1 MEETLE
7 ELLKRTGGL
16 QNPEPEP
23 QPEPTPEPTPAPEPE
38 PTPVPEPEPTPEPTP
53 TPEPEPAPE
62 PSAKKSFLDLLNEV
76 KPEPTPAPAP
86 EPVIPEDIQAKIK
99 KLEEIESNPF
109 VKALIE
115 IGASESDLKK
125 IAAEIAGQDYSQM
138 SYAELLALE
147 VANETGLQG
156 EDLEAE
162 VSNLLAEH
170 ETKSAYN
177 RVKEEKALKAK
188 FESIKPESPTLKA
201 LQEAYAAK
209 PKPIAPQDIAKLQ
222 EQTAIQ
228 EKSVIANLG
237 KNLVGSDLDGVEFT
251 EAELNEIIEKEYSVD
266 NAAPYL
272 DKDGNLEAGR
282 FLYDKFRLRNFEKL
296 VEARAKKML
305 EQELKKN
312 TVTQRSA
319 NGSPV
324 AATAKKEIVTIA
336 EQLGIPPEIAKNF
349 K

>member
-7 ELLKRTGGL
+7 ELLARTGGVP
-16 QNPEPEP
+16 NPEPEP
-23 QPEPTPEPTPAPEPE
+23 QPEPTPEPTPTPEPE
-38 PTPVPEPEPTPEPTP
+38 PTPAPEPEPTPEPEPEP
-53 TPEPEPAPE
+53 TPEPEP
-62 PSAKKSFLDLLNEV
+62 SGKKSFLELLNEV
-76 KPEPTPAPAP
+76 KPEPTPAPVT

-115 IGASESDLKK
+115 IGASEADMKK

-138 SYAELLALE
+138 SYAELLEIE
-147 VANETGLQG
+147 VANETGLTG
-156 EDLEAE
+156 EELEAE
-162 VSNLLAEH
+162 VNNLLAEH

-188 FESIKPESPTLKA
+188 FESIRPESPTLKA
-201 LQEAYAAK
+201 LQEAYANK
-209 PKPIAPQDIAKLQ
+209 PKTPAPQDIAKLQ
-222 EQTAIQ
+222 EQTVIQ
-228 EKSVIANLG
+228 EKKAIASLG

-251 EAELNEIIEKEYSVD
+251 EAELNDIIEKEYSID
-266 NAAPYL
+266 NVAPYL

-312 TVTQRSA
+312 IVTQRSA
-319 NGSPV
+319 NGSPA
-324 AATAKKEIVTIA
+324 AATAKKEIVALA
-336 EQLGIPPEIAKNF
+336 EELGIPTEIAKNF